1 MKISK
6 KGFTLTEIIIVVAII
21 VIISGA
27 AIAGVAVTVAQANER
42 GEQMF
47 NLYGEGNWEKD
58 ANATIA
64 ALKPTLGP
72 EQIDE
77 ADVDGPKEGGNTE
90 DQDKLD
96 PTPTPVNVDPT
107 DPPPTDPPPTD
118 PPPTDPPPTD
128 PPPTDPP
135 PKDPDPE
142 TPSGGATQT
151 LNVQMQPNNS
161 TYVSVDESKKIKSIT
176 VNWEKTALTNGS
188 FNISYE
194 QSNGFN
200 FYGAS
205 QGVQTGYNQYSGS
218 ETIYPQANGQQVN
231 CSKLYFSN
239 PSWNSAD
246 VKIVSYTIEYED

>member
-1 MKISK
+1 M
-6 KGFTLTEIIIVVAII
+6 GVASL
-21 VIISGA
+21 VLGIISFLVSFSFFKDFSLICGVIA
-27 AIAGVAVTVAQANER
+27 IVLGIIAIAKKKRRGIAIAGVILSVLGCIILFSGSSSYNT
-42 GEQMF
+42 G
-47 NLYGEGNWEKD
+47 
-58 ANATIA
+58 TI
-64 ALKPTLGP
+64 TSNNSSNQ
-72 EQIDE
+72 EN
-77 ADVDGPKEGGNTE
+77 NT
-90 DQDKLD
+90 Q
-96 PTPTPVNVDPT
+96 PV
-107 DPPPTDPPPTD
+107 
-118 PPPTDPPPTD
+118 
-128 PPPTDPP
+128 
-135 PKDPDPE
+135 
-142 TPSGGATQT
+142 ATQT